1 MTKILATIASVAVL
15 SACAVQAPAAPEVS
29 TPQGRPF
36 IEKLIEDLK
45 NPPTTTVVQPTTIA
59 DMLLPP
65 DYKG

>member
-15 SACAVQAPAAPEVS
+15 SACAAQVPAAPEV
-29 TPQGRPF
+29 PEHKDLPF
-36 IEKLIEDLK
+36 VYQLIEDLK

-65 DYKG
+65 EVK